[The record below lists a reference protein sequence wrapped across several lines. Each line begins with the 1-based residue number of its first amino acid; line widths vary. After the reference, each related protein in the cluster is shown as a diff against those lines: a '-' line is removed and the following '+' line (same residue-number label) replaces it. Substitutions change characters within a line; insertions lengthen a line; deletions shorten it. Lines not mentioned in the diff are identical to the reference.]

1 MLHTGFARSA
11 TLLSLL
17 GAASVAGAASQ
28 APMVSDGM
36 IMLGGEDYWQVQT
49 IDPYVSVC
57 EGSALEACAVDD
69 GVYNVINH
77 TTGERFE
84 NVRVPAVAGWTLNG
98 NRISWSG
105 SDYWQV
111 QTIDPYISVCEGN
124 DLTGCTVDAGTYN
137 IINLSTGE
145 RTENVAVGGGEN
157 GGENSG
163 DAFALK
169 ILHIND
175 HHSHLEEDG
184 TTLMLD
190 GMDTDVVYGGF
201 PRVVSKINELG
212 QSSDSVLKLH
222 AGDAVTG
229 TLFYTL
235 FKGEADAAMMNQ
247 VCFDAF
253 ALGNHEFDDGDAGL
267 VDFLTDLDDGS
278 CDTDVLAAN
287 VVPELGVSPLAMN
300 SATDFIQPYAI
311 EQVNGEQVGVIGIDI
326 ANKTKNS
333 SNPDDTTEF
342 LDEVETAQQYIDE
355 LEAMGIDKIVLLTHY
370 QYANDIAMA
379 QALNGVDVIVGG
391 DSHTLLGEGFEALGL
406 APQGP
411 YPTQLT
417 NADGNQVCVVQAWQ
431 YSYVVGE
438 LDVIFDAD
446 GNVSS
451 CAGTPHLL
459 LGDEFAR
466 DDETG
471 ESVMVEGDALASL
484 QAVIDATPELS
495 IVQPD
500 EMTTAT
506 LQSYADQAAEL
517 SAAVIGTVAEDLCL
531 ERIPGQGRSSLCD
544 ITDTQSMG
552 SDIAN
557 LVALAF
563 KTQSNTS
570 DLAIQNAGGVRI
582 DIPSGPI
589 SIGDAYT
596 LLPFSNTLL
605 EIDMTGA
612 EVVSTLEDALDYA
625 LAEEGSTGAYPYASG
640 LRWHIDATQTKGMR
654 FSMVEVKLKGES
666 EWSAIQPDA
675 VYKVVTNDFIA
686 GGQDGYLTMGDIGDD
701 RKTDTFLD
709 YAQSFVDYVQA
720 TGTITRLPA
729 DEYSTQ
735 QYINREG
742 VLQ

>member
-28 APMVSDGM
+28 APVVSDGM
-36 IMLGGEDYWQVQT
+36 IMLGGDDYWQVQT

-57 EGSALEACAVDD
+57 EGSALEACVLDD

-77 TTGERFE
+77 STGERFE
-84 NVRVPAVAGWTLNG
+84 NVRVPAVAGWTLDG

-111 QTIDPYISVCEGN
+111 QTIDPYVSVCEGN
-124 DLTGCTVDAGTYN
+124 DLTGCAVNAGAYN

-145 RTENVAVGGGEN
+145 RAENVAVGGGGN
-157 GGENSG
+157 GGENGG
-163 DAFALK
+163 DAFAMK

-184 TTLMLD
+184 TTLTLD

-201 PRVVSKINELG
+201 PRVVSKINTLS

-267 VDFLTDLDDGS
+267 VDFLMDLDDGS

-287 VVPELGVSPLAMN
+287 VVPELGVSPLATN
-300 SATDFIQPYAI
+300 SATDFIQPYSI
-311 EQVNGEQVGVIGIDI
+311 EQVNSEQVGVIGIDI

-342 LDEVETAQQYIDE
+342 LDEVETAQRYIDE

-370 QYANDIAMA
+370 QYRNDIALA

-391 DSHTLLGEGFEALGL
+391 DSHTLLGEGFEAMGL

-411 YPTQLT
+411 YPTRLT

-438 LDVIFDAD
+438 LDVLFDAD
-446 GNVSS
+446 GNVLS

-471 ESVMVEGDALASL
+471 ESVIVEGDALASL
-484 QAVIDATPELS
+484 QAVIAATPELS

-500 EMTTAT
+500 EAATAT
-506 LQSYADQAAEL
+506 LQGYADQTAEL

-544 ITDTQSMG
+544 ASETESMG

-563 KTQSNTS
+563 KSQSNTS

-582 DIPSGPI
+582 DIPAGPI

-686 GGQDGYLTMGDIGDD
+686 GGQDGYITLGEISDD
-701 RKTDTFLD
+701 KKTDTFLD
-709 YAQSFVDYVQA
+709 YAQSFVDHVQT
-720 TGTITRLPA
+720 TGVIARLPA
-729 DEYSTQ
+729 SEYSTQ
-735 QYINREG
+735 SYINTEG

>member
-1 MLHTGFARSA
+1 MLHTGFARRA

-28 APMVSDGM
+28 APVVADGV
-36 IMLGGEDYWQVQT
+36 IMLGGDGYWQVQT

-57 EGSALEACAVDD
+57 EGSGLEACAVDD

-84 NVRVPAVAGWTLNG
+84 NVMVPALSGWSLAG

-111 QTIDPYISVCEGN
+111 QTIDPYVSVCEGN

-137 IINLSTGE
+137 IINLTTGE
-145 RTENVAVGGGEN
+145 RFENVTVGGGD
-157 GGENSG
+157 SV
-163 DAFALK
+163 DDVFAMK

-175 HHSHLEEDG
+175 HHSHLDEDG

-201 PRVVSKINELG
+201 PRVVSKFNELS

-222 AGDAVTG
+222 AGDAITG

-267 VDFLTDLDDGS
+267 VDFLTDLDNGI

-287 VVPELGVSPLAMN
+287 VVPELGVSPLALN
-300 SATDFIQPYAI
+300 SATDFIQPYSI

-333 SNPDDTTEF
+333 SNPDETTEF

-355 LEAMGIDKIVLLTHY
+355 LEAMGVDKIVLLTHY
-370 QYANDIAMA
+370 QYANDVAMA

-406 APQGP
+406 ASQGP

-417 NADGNQVCVVQAWQ
+417 NADGNLVCVVQAWQ

-438 LDVIFDAD
+438 LDVMFDAD
-446 GNVSS
+446 GHVSS

-466 DDETG
+466 DDEAG

-500 EMTTAT
+500 EVTIAT
-506 LQSYADQAAEL
+506 LQGYADQAAEL

-544 ITDTQSMG
+544 VTETQSMG

-582 DIPSGPI
+582 DIPAGPI

-625 LAEEGSTGAYPYASG
+625 LDQDGSTGAYPYASG
-640 LRWHIDATQTKGMR
+640 LRWNIDATQAKGAR
-654 FSMVEVKLKGES
+654 FSMVEVKLKGET

-675 VYKVVTNDFIA
+675 VYKVVTNDFIG
-686 GGQDGYLTMGDIGDD
+686 GGQDGYVTLGEIGDD

-729 DEYSTQ
+729 DAYSTQ
-735 QYINREG
+735 QYINMEG

>member
-1 MLHTGFARSA
+1 MLHTGFAGSA

-17 GAASVAGAASQ
+17 GSASIAVAASQ
-28 APMVSDGM
+28 APVVSDGM
-36 IMLGGEDYWQVQT
+36 IMLGGDDYWQVQT
-49 IDPYVSVC
+49 IDPYVTVC
-57 EGSALEACAVDD
+57 EGSGLQACAVDD
-69 GVYNVINH
+69 GVYNVINF
-77 TTGERFE
+77 TTGERVE
-84 NVRVPAVAGWTLNG
+84 NVRVPAVAGWALDG

-105 SDYWQV
+105 GDYWQV

-124 DLTGCTVDAGTYN
+124 DLNGCTVDDGRYN
-137 IINLSTGE
+137 IINLTTGE
-145 RTENVAVGGGEN
+145 RSENVVVRGTENVA
-157 GGENSG
+157 

-184 TTLMLD
+184 TTLRLE
-190 GMDTDVVYGGF
+190 GVDTDVVYGGF
-201 PRVVSKINELG
+201 PRVVTKINELS

-222 AGDAVTG
+222 AGDAITG

-287 VVPELGVSPLAMN
+287 VVPEPGVSPLALN
-300 SATDFIQPYAI
+300 STTDFIQPYTI
-311 EQVNGEQVGVIGIDI
+311 KEVNGQQLGVIGIDI
-326 ANKTKNS
+326 ANKTRNS

-342 LDEVETAQQYIDE
+342 LDEVETAQRYIDE
-355 LEAMGIDKIVLLTHY
+355 LAAMGIDKIVLLTHY
-370 QYANDIAMA
+370 QYRNDIAMA

-391 DSHTLLGEGFEALGL
+391 DSHTLLGEGFEAMGL

-411 YPTQLT
+411 YPTRLT
-417 NADGNQVCVVQAWQ
+417 NADGNPVCVVQAWQ

-438 LDVIFDAD
+438 LDVLFDVD
-446 GNVSS
+446 GNVLS

-466 DDETG
+466 DDGNG
-471 ESVMVEGDALASL
+471 ESAIVEGDALASL
-484 QAVIDATPELS
+484 QAVIAATPELS
-495 IVQPD
+495 IVRPD
-500 EMTTAT
+500 EAATAT
-506 LQSYADQAAEL
+506 LQGYADQTAEL
-517 SAAVIGTVAEDLCL
+517 SAAVIGTVTEDLCL

-544 ITDTQSMG
+544 VSETQSMG

-563 KTQSNTS
+563 KSQSNTS

-582 DIPSGPI
+582 DIPAGPI

-612 EVVSTLEDALDYA
+612 EVISTLEDALDFA
-625 LAEEGSTGAYPYASG
+625 LAEDGSTGAYPYASG
-640 LRWHIDATQTKGMR
+640 LRWNIDATQDKGKR

-686 GGQDGYLTMGDIGDD
+686 GGQDGYLTLGEISDD
-701 RKTDTFLD
+701 KKTDTFLD
-709 YAQSFVDYVQA
+709 YAQSFVDHVQT
-720 TGTITRLPA
+720 TGVITRLPA
-729 DEYSTQ
+729 SEYSTQ
-735 QYINREG
+735 RYINAEG